1 MSSNRIVFL
10 LVSCLVA
17 ITGRSQSN
25 TFLPD
30 PEYPND
36 IQTYLCNEASRI
48 THNSLEEIETLDQW
62 EKVREERYQEFIE
75 MIGMQ
80 DMPLKG
86 ERPPLNVTYTGTI
99 KEKEYRI
106 EKLYYESMPG
116 LFVPANLYIPR
127 GLKKKAPAILYVC
140 GHSHTQKHHYQ
151 EHAIN
156 FAENGFV
163 VLIIETIQRGEV
175 KGEHLGAYEKGWF
188 NWYSKGYNPAG
199 VEVWN
204 GIRGLDL
211 LCELKEVDKDRL
223 GVTGISGGGS
233 QSWYLQAADPRIKA
247 AAAQAGAASLEGQ
260 ICQSTIDDHC
270 DCMMPINTYGID
282 FTDVGA
288 LIAPRPFMIAQTT
301 NDLYYSI
308 EAVRTLYDKLKPLYQ
323 LYDSEQNLLMRE
335 APGPHS
341 YGSNEELRAEIL
353 SFFYKELKGKEVD
366 PEELRPIDITKR
378 YTNEELT
385 AYVDGPPPGDLTKV
399 IQDHFVE
406 LATPPQIQN
415 TQQLTDYRQE
425 VIEFLSEKTFG
436 AFPEEK
442 LPLEVKEE
450 FQYMN
455 KGGNVGKKYSFVSEE
470 GWKLNVNLS
479 LGQPTEEKRP
489 VLLVLPNP
497 DAGRW
502 APYELSRGVR
512 GKMIVATFEARGI
525 GETGYAPKYQWHL
538 RRSAAWTGR
547 TLASMRLY
555 DVLRCLE
562 ALREIPGVDP
572 DQISI
577 VAEGEMAVVA
587 AYAGMLDEKVK
598 ALLLKNPPA
607 TQNVMGDPDG
617 KGMAIEMLNSL
628 RVTDLPQVTGLMFPR
643 EVISIGEW
651 PDTYTW
657 VEELYENLDHAAA
670 IRKVD
675 QPGEWLEE

>member
-1 MSSNRIVFL
+1 MKHLHIL
-10 LVSCLVA
+10 LLNLVA
-17 ITGRSQSN
+17 VSLGWSQ
-25 TFLPD
+25 TIQMLPD
-30 PEYPND
+30 PKYPND
-36 IQTYLCNEASRI
+36 IQTYLCNEASKI
-48 THNSLEEIETLDQW
+48 THGSLEGIETLDQW
-62 EKVREERYQEFIE
+62 EKVKEERYQEFIE

-80 DMPLKG
+80 DMPLNG
-86 ERPPLNVTYTGTI
+86 ERSPLNVTYTGTI
-99 KEKEYRI
+99 KAKKYRV

-116 LFVPANLYIPR
+116 LYVPANLYIPN

-156 FAENGFV
+156 FAEHGFV

-175 KGEHLGAYEKGWF
+175 RGEHLGAYEKGWF

-211 LCELKEVDKDRL
+211 LSELKEVDKDNL

-233 QSWYLQAADPRIKA
+233 QSWYLPAADPRIKA

-308 EAVRTLYDKLKPLYQ
+308 EAVRTLHEKLKPVYQ
-323 LYDSEQNLLMRE
+323 LYGQDKNLLMRE

-341 YGSNEELRAEIL
+341 YGTHEELRAEIL
-353 SFFYKELKGKEVD
+353 SFFYRELKGKEMD
-366 PEELRPIDITKR
+366 PEELRPIDIAKR
-378 YTNEELT
+378 YTDDELK
-385 AYVDGPPPGDLTKV
+385 AYVDGPPEGDLTKV

-406 LATPPQIQN
+406 LATPPQIEN
-415 TQQLTDYRQE
+415 TQQLAEYRNE
-425 VIEFLSEKTFG
+425 VIEFLNEKTFG
-436 AFPEEK
+436 AFPK
-442 LPLEVKEE
+442 KKVPLEVKEE

-455 KGGNVGKKYSFVSEE
+455 NGGSVGKKYSFISEE

-479 LGQPTEEKRP
+479 LGQPVEEKRP
-489 VLLVLPNP
+489 VLLVLTNP

-502 APYELSRGVR
+502 TPYELSQGLR
-512 GKMIVATFEARGI
+512 GKMIVASFEARGI

-562 ALREIPGVDP
+562 ALREIPDVDP

-577 VAEGEMAVVA
+577 VAEGEMTAVA

-607 TQNVMGDPDG
+607 TQNVTGDPDG
-617 KGMAIEMLNSL
+617 TGMAIEMLNCL
-628 RVTDLPQVTGLMFPR
+628 QVTDLPQVTGLMFPR

-657 VEELYENLDHAAA
+657 VEELYGSLGNSDA
-670 IRKVD
+670 IQKVD
-675 QPGEWLEE
+675 KPGEWLE

>member
-1 MSSNRIVFL
+1 MKHLYTL
-10 LVSCLVA
+10 LLNLVA
-17 ITGRSQSN
+17 VGLGWSQ
-25 TFLPD
+25 TIQMLPD
-30 PEYPND
+30 PMYPND
-36 IQTYLCNEASRI
+36 IQTYLCNEASKI
-48 THNSLEEIETLDQW
+48 THGSLEEIETLDQW
-62 EKVREERYQEFIE
+62 ENVKEERYQEFIE

-80 DMPLKG
+80 DMPLNG
-86 ERPPLNVTYTGTI
+86 ERSPLNVTYTGTI
-99 KEKEYRI
+99 KAKKYRV

-116 LFVPANLYIPR
+116 LYVPANLYIPN

-163 VLIIETIQRGEV
+163 CLVIETIQRGEV
-175 KGEHLGAYEKGWF
+175 RGEHLGAYEKGWF

-211 LCELKEVDKDRL
+211 LSELKEVDKDNL

-233 QSWYLQAADPRIKA
+233 QSWYLPAADPRIKA

-308 EAVRTLYDKLKPLYQ
+308 DAVRTLHEKLKPVYQ
-323 LYDSEQNLLMRE
+323 LYGQEKNLPMRE

-341 YGSNEELRAEIL
+341 YGTHEELRAEIL
-353 SFFYKELKGKEVD
+353 SFFYRELKGKEID

-378 YTNEELT
+378 YTDDELK
-385 AYVDGPPPGDLTKV
+385 AYVDGLPEGDLTKV

-406 LATPPQIQN
+406 LATPPQIEN
-415 TQQLTDYRQE
+415 TQQLADYRSE
-425 VIEFLSEKTFG
+425 VIEFLNEKTFG
-436 AFPEEK
+436 AFPKEK
-442 LPLEVKEE
+442 VPLEVKEE

-455 KGGNVGKKYSFVSEE
+455 KGGSVGKKYSFVSEE

-479 LGQPTEEKRP
+479 LGQPVEEKRP
-489 VLLVLPNP
+489 VLLVLTNP

-502 APYELSRGVR
+502 APYDLSQGLR
-512 GKMIVATFEARGI
+512 GKMIVASFEARGI

-562 ALREIPGVDP
+562 ALREIPDVDP

-577 VAEGEMAVVA
+577 VAEGEMAAVA
-587 AYAGMLDEKVK
+587 TYAGMLDEKVK

-607 TQNVMGDPDG
+607 TQNVTGDPDG
-617 KGMAIEMLNSL
+617 TGMAIEMLNCL
-628 RVTDLPQVTGLMFPR
+628 QVTDLPQVTGLMFPR

-651 PDTYTW
+651 PDTYAW
-657 VEELYENLDHAAA
+657 VEKLYETLGNSDA
-670 IRKVD
+670 IQKVD
-675 QPGEWLEE
+675 KPGEWLE

>member
-1 MSSNRIVFL
+1 MKHLHTL
-10 LVSCLVA
+10 LLNLVA
-17 ITGRSQSN
+17 VGLGWSQ
-25 TFLPD
+25 TIQMLPD
-30 PEYPND
+30 PKYPND
-36 IQTYLCNEASRI
+36 IQTYLCNEASKI
-48 THNSLEEIETLDQW
+48 THGSLEEIETLDQW
-62 EKVREERYQEFIE
+62 EKVKEERYQEFIE

-80 DMPLKG
+80 DMPLNG
-86 ERPPLNVTYTGTI
+86 ERSPLNVTYTGTI
-99 KEKEYRI
+99 KAKKYRV

-116 LFVPANLYIPR
+116 LYVPANLYIPN

-140 GHSHTQKHHYQ
+140 GHAHTQKHHYQ

-156 FAENGFV
+156 FAEHGFV

-175 KGEHLGAYEKGWF
+175 RGEHLGAYEKGWF

-211 LCELKEVDKDRL
+211 LSGLKEVDKDNL

-233 QSWYLQAADPRIKA
+233 QSWYLPAADPRIKA
-247 AAAQAGAASLEGQ
+247 TAAQAGAASLEGQ

-308 EAVRTLYDKLKPLYQ
+308 DAVRTLHEKLKPVYQ
-323 LYDSEQNLLMRE
+323 LYGQEKNLLMRE

-341 YGSNEELRAEIL
+341 YGTHEELRAEIL
-353 SFFYKELKGKEVD
+353 SFFYRELKGMEID

-378 YTNEELT
+378 YADDELK
-385 AYVDGPPPGDLTKV
+385 AYVDGLPEGDLTKV

-406 LATPPQIQN
+406 LATPPQIEN
-415 TQQLTDYRQE
+415 TQQLAEYRNE
-425 VIEFLSEKTFG
+425 VIEFLNEKTFG
-436 AFPEEK
+436 AFPKEK
-442 LPLEVKEE
+442 VPLEVKEE

-455 KGGNVGKKYSFVSEE
+455 KGGRVGKKYSFVSEE

-479 LGQPTEEKRP
+479 LGQSVEEKRP
-489 VLLVLPNP
+489 VLLVLTNP

-502 APYELSRGVR
+502 APYELSQGLR
-512 GKMIVATFEARGI
+512 GKMIVASFEARGI

-562 ALREIPGVDP
+562 ALREIPDVDP

-577 VAEGEMAVVA
+577 VAEGEMAAVA

-607 TQNVMGDPDG
+607 TQNVTGDPDG
-617 KGMAIEMLNSL
+617 TGMAIEMLNCL
-628 RVTDLPQVTGLMFPR
+628 QVTDLPQVTGLMFPR

-651 PDTYTW
+651 PDTYAW
-657 VEELYENLDHAAA
+657 VEKLYETLGNSDA
-670 IRKVD
+670 IQKVD
-675 QPGEWLEE
+675 KPGEWLEE